1 MVQLELQVSVA
12 AAVPVAATVAVVVVV
27 ATVVVAA
34 LKEIDFKL
42 LFSLELGPFFFSLF
56 LLFQVLLLLC
66 FTHSSLFS
74 SEMLQRQ
81 GQFEKKFFFQKQKQ
95 LKRNRLL
102 CLHFSSLAALA
113 RSDLKPV

>member
-1 MVQLELQVSVA
+1 MVQLDLQVSVA
-12 AAVPVAATVAVVVVV
+12 AAVPVATVVAAVVAAVVVV
-27 ATVVVAA
+27 A

-81 GQFEKKFFFQKQKQ
+81 GQFEKMFFFQKQKQ

-113 RSDLKPV
+113 RSGLKPV